1 MNGKLNRAGER
12 GGIISTLVSLLFLLV
27 LIAAIYFAR
36 HPIMRFAAES
46 WVVNDP
52 AANADAIVVLSDD
65 NFYADRS
72 THAAELI
79 RQGVAPIV
87 IASGRR
93 LRPSA
98 GICELMEHD
107 LIERGVPKDKIVLF
121 PHDAA
126 STAEEAVAVTRFA
139 AQHGW
144 KKVIIVT
151 SNFHTRRARYIFQ
164 KVAPP
169 GMEIS
174 IASARDGDFD
184 PEKWWEKRKST
195 KAFLAELVGM
205 AEAMRELHSGI
216 PK

>member
-205 AEAMRELHSGI
+205 AEAMRELHSGN